1 MTPDAPA
8 GVHPLVWLAIFL
20 LVGPPALLST
30 WAGKRPGV
38 LGAPSRWWR
47 NRQRDG
53 ADSPAWQ
60 VSQAEKKRLMA
71 DYARIAE
78 DYDALVARVDRMDEA
93 LTQEKTRSWAAY
105 GYIRRLIDS
114 RRRHAPD
121 ADIPQP
127 PESLRD
133 IFI

>member
-1 MTPDAPA
+1 MTIEAPT
-8 GVHPLVWLAIFL
+8 GVHPIVWLIVFL

-30 WAGKRPGV
+30 WAGRLPGV
-38 LGAPSRWWR
+38 LGAASRWWR
-47 NRQRDG
+47 RREPSV
-53 ADSPAWQ
+53 AAYH
-60 VSQAEKKRLMA
+60 VSQAEIERLVL
-71 DYARIAE
+71 DYQRIRD
-78 DYDALVARVDRMDEA
+78 DYDSLAGRMDRLEEE
-93 LTQEKTRSWAAY
+93 LTQEKTRSWAAI

-114 RRRHAPD
+114 HRQHAPD